1 MGAPSVGGPC
11 RGPPFPPVRSRPAR
25 RTVRLIARRFAVE
38 WQVVR
43 KLRLFVVR
51 HGETAWSRE
60 RRFAGSRDVAL
71 EPEGLRQCEAVA
83 RALASQV
90 VAAVYASPLERARAS
105 AELIAKPHRLPV
117 EIDPAFGEMAF
128 GEWEGLTREEVAAR
142 FPAAYEEW
150 RHAPHLVRIA
160 GGETLSQVAERA
172 RGAVQALAATHTGET
187 IVLVT
192 HAIVTRLIVLDA
204 LGLGPERLWTV
215 DATPAGITEIE

>member
-1 MGAPSVGGPC
+1 MS
-11 RGPPFPPVRSRPAR
+11 
-25 RTVRLIARRFAVE
+25 
-38 WQVVR
+38 

-105 AELIAKPHRLPV
+105 AEVIAKPHRLPV

-160 GGETLSQVAERA
+160 GGETLAQVAERA
-172 RGAVQALAATHTGET
+172 RGAVQALAATHSGET

-215 DATPAGITEIE
+215 DATPAGITEIEYEPGWATVHRMNTLAHLEAAAP

>member
-1 MGAPSVGGPC
+1 MS
-11 RGPPFPPVRSRPAR
+11 
-25 RTVRLIARRFAVE
+25 
-38 WQVVR
+38 

-215 DATPAGITEIE
+215 DATPAGITEIEYEPGWATVHRMNTLAHLEAAVP

>member
-1 MGAPSVGGPC
+1 ATGSRRCPTSSPRDSSGCSALRFS
-11 RGPPFPPVRSRPAR
+11 RGRAYYTR
-25 RTVRLIARRFAVE
+25 
-38 WQVVR
+38 VVS

-128 GEWEGLTREEVAAR
+128 GEWEGLTR
-142 FPAAYEEW
+142 
-150 RHAPHLVRIA
+150 
-160 GGETLSQVAERA
+160 
-172 RGAVQALAATHTGET
+172 
-187 IVLVT
+187 
-192 HAIVTRLIVLDA
+192 
-204 LGLGPERLWTV
+204 
-215 DATPAGITEIE
+215 

>member
-1 MGAPSVGGPC
+1 VS
-11 RGPPFPPVRSRPAR
+11 
-25 RTVRLIARRFAVE
+25 
-38 WQVVR
+38 

-215 DATPAGITEIE
+215 DATPAGITEIEYEPGWATVHRMNTLAHLEAASP

>member
-1 MGAPSVGGPC
+1 VS
-11 RGPPFPPVRSRPAR
+11 
-25 RTVRLIARRFAVE
+25 
-38 WQVVR
+38 

-83 RALASQV
+83 RALASLV

-215 DATPAGITEIE
+215 DATPAGITEIEYEPGWATVHRMNTLAHLEAAAP